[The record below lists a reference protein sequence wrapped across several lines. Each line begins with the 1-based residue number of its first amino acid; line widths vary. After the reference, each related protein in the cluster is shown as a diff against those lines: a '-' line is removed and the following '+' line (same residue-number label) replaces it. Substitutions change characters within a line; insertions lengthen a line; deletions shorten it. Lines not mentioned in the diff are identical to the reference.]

1 MSERLSGAST
11 TFEAIVQEIAANNE
25 NWMST
30 IGRNAI
36 LSTPNNNAIDIRT
49 EIAFTNMSQMFDTDK
64 YSGKLALCLNLADII
79 SEQVIRTQ
87 TCILGMQRPKKT
99 GILSARVYEL

>member
-1 MSERLSGAST
+1 
-11 TFEAIVQEIAANNE
+11 
-25 NWMST
+25 MST

-87 TCILGMQRPKKT
+87 TCILGMQRPKKR
-99 GILSARVYEL
+99 GYYQLGFMSSKGVLNLIALL